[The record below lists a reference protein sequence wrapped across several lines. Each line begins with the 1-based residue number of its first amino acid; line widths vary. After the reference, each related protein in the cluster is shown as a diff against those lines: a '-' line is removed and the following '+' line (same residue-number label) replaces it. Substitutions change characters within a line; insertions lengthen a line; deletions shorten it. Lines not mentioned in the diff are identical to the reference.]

1 MSSLRLTDE
10 DEDVMVVTVLFAI
23 LSRSTS
29 VPLVEV
35 LDKEALSLA
44 IFPELVPI
52 IRGKQSSWVQNA
64 SFSTLAELSAKNEDG
79 PMKFAT
85 RFSCK
90 ELLLN
95 FSLSRP
101 KKQRGGERRHI
112 VGCTLEFCLA
122 QTFNLRKHCCDFD
135 AAGANTVE
143 NTSSS
148 AAVGSCTHRLS
159 PGARD
164 TLYKWESK
172 CAHRPS
178 CALTRSAPMPP
189 PMRVNFSRRATF
201 IPQ

>member
-1 MSSLRLTDE
+1 
-10 DEDVMVVTVLFAI
+10 MVVTLLLSAI

-122 QTFNLRKHCCDFD
+122 QTFNLRKHCC
-135 AAGANTVE
+135 GGSKHVE

-164 TLYKWESK
+164 TLYKWEVSV
-172 CAHRPS
+172 RTGLL
-178 CALTRSAPMPP
+178 CALTRSALMPP
-189 PMRVNFSRRATF
+189 PMHVNFSRRATF
-201 IPQ
+201 KPQ